1 MNQILA
7 ASHLPIIPLKYELAE
22 MALVEVPP
30 SFEKVGMTMMCGPF
44 FSMMPFP
51 ARRLHTLSHVRYTPH
66 CSWQDLNQ
74 QTMDTDEYFKKTPR
88 KTNYPQMIKDAMR
101 YVPSLKEC
109 RYVDSLWEIK
119 TLLPLS
125 ETDDSRPILF
135 KKDHGLQNLTCVMGG
150 KIDNIYDVLSEVE
163 FLAVQGGRADECR

>member
-1 MNQILA
+1 
-7 ASHLPIIPLKYELAE
+7 
-22 MALVEVPP
+22 
-30 SFEKVGMTMMCGPF
+30 
-44 FSMMPFP
+44 
-51 ARRLHTLSHVRYTPH
+51 
-66 CSWQDLNQ
+66 
-74 QTMDTDEYFKKTPR
+74 
-88 KTNYPQMIKDAMR
+88 MIKDAMR